1 MSKCITEMAEA
12 ELKSEYSALRNEY
25 QKVKAKGLSL
35 DMSRGKPCTEQL
47 GLSDELLFSLK
58 SKDDCKTASGFD
70 IRNYGLPGGVPEL
83 SELFAELLDVP
94 AKNIILGGNSSLNM
108 MYDTMC
114 RAILFGTY
122 GNCLPWKDQGKIKFL
137 CPVPGYDR
145 HFAICE
151 RCGIELVPVSMTGKG
166 PNMDEVEELVKDPS
180 VKGIWCVP
188 KYSNPT
194 GETYSDETVRRIA
207 ALRPAAEDFRV
218 FWDMAYALHDL
229 DDTPDK
235 LLNIFDLIKG
245 TENENLVYAFFSTS
259 KITYAGAG
267 IALMVSSDENIR
279 RAKADIAFQTI
290 SPDKINQLRHMK
302 YLKDADNVRTL
313 MKKHASIL
321 KPKFDATIRIFRE
334 NLGDCSY
341 VHWTEPHGGYFISLD
356 VMPGTAMRVAE
367 LCKEAGVTLTAAG
380 ATFPYKNDPEDKNL
394 RIAPSYPTADE
405 VTKAM
410 EVVCLCVK
418 LAATEKLVNN
428 K

>member
-1 MSKCITEMAEA
+1 MSTPIRNMTAA
-12 ELKSEYSALRNEY
+12 ELQAELSFLRNEY
-25 QKVKAKGLSL
+25 SKIKAKGLSL

-47 GLSDELLFSLK
+47 GLSDELLFALK
-58 SKDDCKTASGFD
+58 SKDDCKTESGVD

-83 SELFAELLDVP
+83 SALFAELLEVP
-94 AKNIILGGNSSLNM
+94 AENIILGGNSSLNM
-108 MYDTMC
+108 MYDTVC

-151 RCGIELVPVSMTGKG
+151 RCGIELIPVSMTGHG

-218 FWDMAYALHDL
+218 FWDMAYALHHL
-229 DDTPDK
+229 DDTPDE

-267 IALMVSSDENIR
+267 IALMISSEENIR
-279 RAKADIAFQTI
+279 HAKADIAFQTI

-302 YLKDADNVRTL
+302 YLKDADHVRTL

-334 NLGDCSY
+334 NLSDCDF

-356 VMPGTAMRVAE
+356 VMPGTAKRVVA
-367 LCKEAGVTLTAAG
+367 LCKEAGVTLTPAG
-380 ATFPYKNDPEDKNL
+380 ATFPYKNDPEDKNI
-394 RIAPSYPTADE
+394 RIAPSYPTAAE
-405 VTKAM
+405 VEKAM
-410 EVVCLCVK
+410 AVVCLCVK
-418 LAATEKLVNN
+418 LAAVEKLANQ
-428 K
+428 

>member
-1 MSKCITEMAEA
+1 MSKPFSAMTEA
-12 ELKSEYSALRNEY
+12 ELQTELSALRNEY
-25 QKVKAKGLSL
+25 SKVKAKGLSL

-47 GLSDELLFSLK
+47 GLSDDLLFALK
-58 SKDDCKTASGFD
+58 SKEDCKTASGFD

-83 SELFAELLDVP
+83 SALFAELLEVP
-94 AKNIILGGNSSLNM
+94 AENIILGGNSSLNM
-108 MYDTMC
+108 MYDTVC

-218 FWDMAYALHDL
+218 FWDMAYALHHL
-229 DDTPDK
+229 DDTPDE

-267 IALMVSSDENIR
+267 IAVMVSSEENIR

-290 SPDKINQLRHMK
+290 SPDKINQLRDMK
-302 YLKDADNVRTL
+302 YLKDADNVRAL
-313 MKKHASIL
+313 MKKHAAIL

-334 NLGDCSY
+334 NLGDQDF

-356 VMPGTAMRVAE
+356 VMKGTAKRVVS
-367 LCKEAGVTLTAAG
+367 LCKEAGVTLTPAG
-380 ATFPYKNDPEDKNL
+380 STFPYKHDPEDKNI
-394 RIAPSYPTADE
+394 RIAPSYPSASDVE
-405 VTKAM
+405 KAM
-410 EVVCLCVK
+410 AVVCLCVK
-418 LAATEKLVNN
+418 LAAAEKLMNN
-428 K
+428 